1 MIVLLVAGIFVLFG
15 VFGDEIVAMIE
26 KIVDVFKEIGN
37 IVLDVINSLVDTVVD
52 FVGTLIEK
60 LFNGLFSGSGN
71 NATAQNQGVE
81 AEDDINKKPEKVDI
95 IDGVTLNAF
104 DQAINRIII
113 PLNMLSF
120 SVASIAEME
129 MLKALNP
136 MGMSMGALA
145 TAVGTIY
152 NVMENNPT
160 IKNADNTNMNI
171 NYDQIQADENAITPA
186 DVKKFMTAINQLVDN
201 SDKIFKKIPT
211 ESGGT
216 SLFSIG

>member
-1 MIVLLVAGIFVLFG
+1 MI
-15 VFGDEIVAMIE
+15 
-26 KIVDVFKEIGN
+26 
-37 IVLDVINSLVDTVVD
+37 DTVVD

-60 LFNGLFSGSGN
+60 LFTGLFSGSNN
-71 NATAQNQGVE
+71 NATTQNQGIE
-81 AEDDINKKPEKVDI
+81 AEGDVNKKPEKVDI

-113 PLNMLSF
+113 PLNMMSF

-129 MLKALNP
+129 MLRALNP

-160 IKNADNTNMNI
+160 IKNADSAESNI
-171 NYDQIQADENAITPA
+171 NYQEILDNENPITPR
-186 DVKKFMTAINQLVDN
+186 DVKKFMTAINQLVTTSN
-201 SDKIFKKIPT
+201 NIFNKMPT

-216 SLFSIG
+216 PLFSIG